1 MMRSFLFVDA
11 GFMTNY
17 EEDFIGTRQIN
28 KIRRNDGGKHT
39 MDNEGIIDQAEID
52 ELLAVA
58 NKELLAPEIEPA
70 KLADSAANQ
79 LLTSQDNKVSIWSQI
94 KQQQHI
100 KQIVTTVILLF
111 ILTMVSGGFLGY
123 KREQQI
129 LTAPLPLEKI
139 IQMGITFEVKNLVA
153 YAERGDKDIVTAF
166 LSAGM
171 DINSQRSTDGWTA
184 LTAATF
190 YKKPAIVQL
199 LIEHHAAINIQ
210 DLYGRTP
217 LMYAAAMGTEEI
229 VNLLLEAG
237 ADPNIQDK
245 KGRTALMEAYSKQEA
260 KIAEILKSAGAN
272 TTLSPATKLE
282 ESSTAP
288 SKTISKENLTPPAST
303 IPEEIRL
310 SIGRAGLIKI
320 GMSIEELQELYPS
333 LTLREEYI
341 DGRKRTT
348 ATIYSQ
354 NSANPSLKVELS
366 SGKIQL
372 VSLINIY
379 DSTLMTDK
387 NITLNSTVGDI
398 RNQYSVSEVRV
409 IDNSLFLVIKSM
421 RMLFELDMRNAEIPI
436 EWLKNGNVNS
446 IPSTTKVIRM
456 VMY

>member
-1 MMRSFLFVDA
+1 M
-11 GFMTNY
+11 N
-17 EEDFIGTRQIN
+17 
-28 KIRRNDGGKHT
+28 GGKYT

-100 KQIVTTVILLF
+100 KQIVTTVVLLF
-111 ILTMVSGGFLGY
+111 ILTIASGGFLGY

-129 LTAPLPLEKI
+129 LTTPLPLEKI

-166 LSAGM
+166 LAAGM

-184 LTAATF
+184 LTAASF
-190 YKKPAIVQL
+190 YKKPDIVQL
-199 LIEHHAAINIQ
+199 LIENHTAINIQ
-210 DLYGRTP
+210 DLYGKTP

-229 VNLLLEAG
+229 VILLLEAG
-237 ADPNIQDK
+237 ANPNIQDK

-260 KIAEILKSAGAN
+260 KIAEILKNAGAN
-272 TTLSPATKLE
+272 TTLSPAIKST
-282 ESSTAP
+282 ESSTSPPKA
-288 SKTISKENLTPPAST
+288 ISKEDLVSPAST

-320 GMSIEELQELYPS
+320 GMSIEELQKVYPS

-354 NSANPSLKVELS
+354 NDSTPSLKIELS
-366 SGKIQL
+366 NGKIQL

-379 DSTLMTDK
+379 DSTFITDK
-387 NITLNSTVGDI
+387 NITLNSTVDDL

-436 EWLKNGNVNS
+436 EWLKNGNINS
-446 IPSTTKVIRM
+446 IPSTTKIIRM